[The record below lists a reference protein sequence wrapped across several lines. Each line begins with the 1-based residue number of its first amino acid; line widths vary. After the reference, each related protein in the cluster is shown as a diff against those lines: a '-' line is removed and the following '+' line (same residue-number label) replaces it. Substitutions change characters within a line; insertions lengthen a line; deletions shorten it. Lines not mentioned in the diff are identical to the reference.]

1 MPIQTLAELF
11 LVASG
16 YDKPELLMHQVG
28 GKYTSI
34 STKQFVGD
42 VHRLAKALRALGV
55 QRGDRVALMAENG
68 PDWPLVDFAS
78 LCVGAALNLGSADQK
93 GRRRASARREG
104 RARRPVR
111 RDRVDGGSRH

>member
-78 LCVGAALNLGSADQK
+78 LCVGPALVPIYPRCSPSRRPTSPTTAA
-93 GRRRASARREG
+93 RRSSSCRAASASK
-104 RARRPVR
+104 VC
-111 RDRVDGGSRH
+111 

>member
-16 YDKPELLMHQVG
+16 YDKPDLLMHQVG

-68 PDWPLVDFAS
+68 PRGSPWATAPTPPSSSAKR
-78 LCVGAALNLGSADQK
+78 AAPSPTTS
-93 GRRRASARREG
+93 RRSSTPAARPATPRA
-104 RARRPVR
+104 
-111 RDRVDGGSRH
+111 

>member
-16 YDKPELLMHQVG
+16 YDKPDLLMHQVG

-42 VHRLAKALRALGV
+42 VHRLAKALQRA
-55 QRGDRVALMAENG
+55 
-68 PDWPLVDFAS
+68 
-78 LCVGAALNLGSADQK
+78 ADIWCDQVI
-93 GRRRASARREG
+93 
-104 RARRPVR
+104 RPVR
-111 RDRVDGGSRH
+111 FGRHPLFVIGQR